1 MKNYSDAELEAA
13 HKHSFANRKTIEKSG
28 QCGCFYCCCSLP
40 ASMVKQWYSESGGQG
55 DTGWCPGCGIDS
67 LIGDAS
73 GISLT
78 PSFLAAMNGK
88 YFDADCAIEADELK
102 PTSQHSS

>member
-1 MKNYSDAELEAA
+1 MNNYSDVELETA
-13 HKHSFANRKTIEKSG
+13 HKHSLANRKTIQKSE
-28 QCGCFYCCCSLP
+28 QCSCFYCCCVFP
-40 ASMVKQWYSESGGQG
+40 ATMVEQWLSEANGQG
-55 DTGWCPGCGIDS
+55 DTGWCPRCGVDS

-73 GISLT
+73 GIPLT

-102 PTSQHSS
+102 PTSLHSS